1 MTLDD
6 VVKRYVDGNCGEV
19 AGLNVHDAVHV
30 LASVHQLSKPEL
42 RAAIYKAMLPTEEED
57 AVEPEKELEWWTTT
71 TTPAAVEGGDA

>member
-1 MTLDD
+1 MTLDQ

-42 RAAIYKAMLPTEEED
+42 RAAIYAELATD
-57 AVEPEKELEWWTTT
+57 VELDTELEWWTTT

>member
-1 MTLDD
+1 MTLDQ

-42 RAAIYKAMLPTEEED
+42 RAAIYAELSTD
-57 AVEPEKELEWWTTT
+57 VEPEAELEWWTTT

>member
-1 MTLDD
+1 MTLDQ

-42 RAAIYKAMLPTEEED
+42 RAAIYEELAKD
-57 AVEPEKELEWWTTT
+57 VEPEAELEWWTTT